1 MDAPEPGARG
11 PLGRSRAPASR
22 AARARRATVHAARR
36 LIRRYRRARVSTLAA
51 ALAYYAAFSLGPLL
65 LLLGGWLGSTLRARP
80 DLAARYREALA
91 QILTPVL
98 PEGVDGLSLVERSF
112 EVVLDQL
119 AQGTLLRGALS
130 VAVLLWAAS
139 GFFASLQRALE
150 VIFEVSETRGF
161 LRTRGVAMLLIAGVA
176 LVIALELIGGTL
188 ATWGWRTLQ
197 SASTAL
203 EGVGLSLPDP
213 PALLTNPG
221 PLRLVLAVAAFT
233 ACFRWLPRRTARWDG
248 ALLGAVVSVAGLQL
262 MRVLL
267 PLAFDEGRF
276 NLVYGVIAS
285 LVVLL
290 LWLYLAL
297 LLFLL
302 GALVAAE
309 ASAEGRR
316 RARRR
321 QRRRR
326 LRQQQATSAS
336 T

>member
-1 MDAPEPGARG
+1 VR
-11 PLGRSRAPASR
+11 
-22 AARARRATVHAARR
+22 VARR

-65 LLLGGWLGSTLRARP
+65 LLLGGWLGSVLRDRP
-80 DLAARYREALA
+80 ELAARYREALA
-91 QILTPVL
+91 QILAPVL
-98 PEGVDGLSLVERSF
+98 PEGVESLDLVQRSF
-112 EVVLDQL
+112 EVVVDQL
-119 AQGTLLRGALS
+119 TQGTLLRGALS
-130 VAVLLWAAS
+130 VVVLLWAAS

-197 SASTAL
+197 SATAGL
-203 EGVGLSLPDP
+203 EGVGLSLPGP
-213 PALLTNPG
+213 PAVLTDPG
-221 PLRLVLAVAAFT
+221 PWRLVLAVAAFA

-248 ALLGAVVSVAGLQL
+248 SLLGATISVAGLEL
-262 MRVLL
+262 MGVLL
-267 PLAFDEGRF
+267 PLALDESRF

-302 GALVAAE
+302 GAVVAAE

-316 RARRR
+316 RARQRERQKRR
-321 QRRRR
+321 P
-326 LRQQQATSAS
+326 APT
-336 T
+336 